1 MTLEKRVKA
10 LESRVNRLQ
19 ALSEQDTLTQ
29 AELEGLTL
37 EELASL
43 YHRLNRTGNAVR
55 PDLGEFQAKLDAM
68 TDAELLSEYQS
79 YGGAP

>member
-1 MTLEKRVKA
+1 MTIEKRVRA
-10 LESRVNRLQ
+10 LESRVTRLQ
-19 ALSEQDTLTQ
+19 LLAQQDTLTQ

-43 YHRLNRTGNAVR
+43 YHRLNRTGSAGR